1 MDRAQG
7 SKPGNAI
14 RIAGR
19 DSLGRHRM
27 LSADMEA
34 RQIEAVG
41 SLVAGALAEVRPEA
55 AERARNAVT
64 AFYALYDER
73 PVEDNKG
80 GSGFNDSLW
89 LFVVA
94 SVLRPEVIVE
104 SGVFKGHSTW
114 LLRRACPE
122 AEIHCFDPEL
132 GNLVYRDPGARYH
145 AGDWTEV
152 EIAVTGR
159 RSLAFFDDHMDQGRR
174 VLEAQERGFRHLL
187 FDDNFPA
194 MNLYATG
201 HPPLPSLAMIF
212 DESLPEAA
220 ELSWVRNGKVYEATL
235 DMTAR
240 KRVKSLIELYSV
252 LPDLAPM
259 TRYSPGSGLT
269 LVKLFD

>member
-1 MDRAQG
+1 MDRAQETN
-7 SKPGNAI
+7 PGNAI
-14 RIAGR
+14 RVVGR

-27 LSADMEA
+27 LGAGMEA

-41 SLVAGALAEVRPEA
+41 SLVAGSLAEVHPDA
-55 AERARNAVT
+55 AETAYAAVT

-73 PVEDNKG
+73 PVKDNKG

-89 LFVVA
+89 LFVTA
-94 SVLRPEVIVE
+94 SVLRTEFIVE

-114 LLRRACPE
+114 LLRQACPG

-132 GNLVYRDPGARYH
+132 GNLVYRDPEARYH
-145 AGDWTEV
+145 AGDWNET
-152 EIAVTGR
+152 AVAVSGR
-159 RSLAFFDDHMDQGRR
+159 PALAFFDDHMDQGRR
-174 VLEAQERGFRHLL
+174 VLEARERGFRSLL

-194 MNLYATG
+194 DNLYATG

-212 DESLPEAA
+212 DESLPETA
-220 ELSWVRNGKVYEATL
+220 ELSWVRNGKVYAATL

-240 KRVKSLIELYSV
+240 KRVKPLIEKYSV
-252 LPDLAPM
+252 LPDLAPL
-259 TRYSPGSGLT
+259 TRYSAGSGLT